1 MIAEV
6 YITCLTG
13 RTPSWQT
20 VNSNRVAGDS
30 VRRAVRIVADACLCV
45 TSNQSEDR
53 MRARRENCVQCARP
67 VADHFTADREWIG
80 CVPLT
85 PVNVTVNGE
94 TTRLESKR
102 DAYRFCARLK
112 KAA

>member
-13 RTPSWQT
+13 RGSGWQT
-20 VNSNRVAGDS
+20 VNPNRVAGDS
-30 VRRAVRIVADACLCV
+30 VRRAVRIVADACPCV
-45 TSNQSEDR
+45 TKHQSEDR
-53 MRARRENCVQCARP
+53 MKPRRENCIQCARP

-85 PVNVTVNGE
+85 PLNVTVNGQTHRIE
-94 TTRLESKR
+94 TPKE
-102 DAYRFCARLK
+102 AYRLCAQLK